1 MYAAAHLYVRNI
13 NQAYVLRGCGD
24 NALTSLL
31 PTTLRNNAQGLEN
44 LSRVLIVIYLTGNLF
59 LIAGI
64 LLIISFLLRH
74 YGNEI
79 ACNDP
84 NVQPS
89 IDKYGLFWAA
99 VVLSIFG
106 NGLLTWHAI
115 AIIQPY
121 VNSGSSDLVYEG
133 WIVVAQLVIIFVS
146 SMIVAIIFG
155 WRLVL
160 AIPMMFLW
168 PLRKLSCAEQRSSKI
183 IQCFSLWSLI
193 LFILHVSGRV
203 GFIFLALLALP
214 PTVLFTLL
222 IYLIAVICTMQFLAI
237 LLTFCKMEKRQ
248 WLRHQF
254 LSHVVN
260 LLQAVAFTLLFFA
273 VLCFGLLISAI
284 GALANYGTLR
294 ISLYSVFSIIVTPPV
309 AAAIVWTLRR
319 TGALWLRSI
328 ERGNAQAVMEQG
340 GVKGDAGGTP
350 EQGVVNEKTSL
361 LPSLDVSEKCVMM

>member
-1 MYAAAHLYVRNI
+1 MYAAAHLNVRNI

-121 VNSGSSDLVYEG
+121 VNSGSSDLVYVG
-133 WIVVAQLVIIFVS
+133 WIVVAQVVIIFVS

-155 WRLVL
+155 RRLDL
-160 AIPMMFLW
+160 SIPKMFLW
-168 PLRKLSCAEQRSSKI
+168 PLVKLSCAEQRSRKI

-254 LSHVVN
+254 LSNVLN

-284 GALANYGTLR
+284 GALANYGNVTV
-294 ISLYSVFSIIVTPPV
+294 SLYSVFSISFTPLGLAV
-309 AAAIVWTLRR
+309 AAWALRIV
-319 TGALWLRSI
+319 GKKWLQTH
-328 ERGNAQAVMEQG
+328 GNAPPA
-340 GVKGDAGGTP
+340 P
-350 EQGVVNEKTSL
+350 EAVVNLRETDEDATSRQSDYEEL
-361 LPSLDVSEKCVMM
+361 